1 MHDLAAPFGRHVI
14 GGRRAL
20 VRYHRHDFTA
30 EDFLV
35 EFERRLALTLER
47 QIGVHLH
54 ALLLMLKSMLIAR
67 CERSVQ
73 TTSRRIPI

>member
-30 EDFLV
+30 EDLLV
-35 EFERRLALTLER
+35 EFERRLALALER

-54 ALLLMLKSMLIAR
+54 ALLLMLHVDCKVRALGADHL
-67 CERSVQ
+67 
-73 TTSRRIPI
+73 TAHPDKT